1 MNLGIWSCAAEYGPA
16 ISKRNGEADAFADAF
31 LMPGGAFWR
40 EFQELPF
47 SWDHVFRL
55 KKRWSASAAAIVKR
69 AYDLSSLGAVEYRAA
84 LKHMSRK
91 RWNKREP
98 HESRPQ
104 QSGVFEKVL
113 NGLGQKA
120 TLTIDLPIEK
130 LCEQLCF
137 TPDTFYEVTGI
148 AITPRNTAPSSGTE
162 TRSAVSIG
170 SPNPSEP
177 VVATTPASDSA
188 SAPVAQL
195 TDPYGLDSVRSGT
208 KEIFLLRGADNCEL
222 ARHCDQ
228 KDRAV
233 GVEIWHREYMDLP
246 VLKAVERVWVVINR
260 SDDREANTRFL
271 RSIAADTSIRERSR
285 IATVDSQTRMSDL
298 FKWVLKQQ
306 RSQAFSGN
314 LLEYVFQ
321 FKTVPLPD
329 DTKEMEALTEP
340 PPPPEPL
347 PIDPSSFRWQ
357 R

>member
-1 MNLGIWSCAAEYGPA
+1 M
-16 ISKRNGEADAFADAF
+16 
-31 LMPGGAFWR
+31 
-40 EFQELPF
+40 
-47 SWDHVFRL
+47 
-55 KKRWSASAAAIVKR
+55 KR
-69 AYDLSSLGAVEYRAA
+69 AYDLKLQAAVEYRAA
-84 LKHMSRK
+84 VKHMYRK
-91 RWNKREP
+91 GWNKREP

-104 QSGVFEKVL
+104 QSGVFEKAL
-113 NGLGQKA
+113 KGLGQKA

-137 TPDTFYEVTGI
+137 TPDAFYEVTGI
-148 AITPRNTAPSSGTE
+148 AIPPRNLAPSSGTE
-162 TRSAVSIG
+162 TRSAVSIS
-170 SPNPSEP
+170 SPNPSES

-222 ARHCDQ
+222 ARHCAQ

-246 VLKAVERVWVVINR
+246 VLQAVERVWVVINR

-285 IATVDSQTRMSDL
+285 IATVDSQTGMSAL
-298 FKWVLKQQ
+298 FKWVLKAQ
-306 RSQAFSGN
+306 RSHAFSGD
-314 LLEYVFQ
+314 LLEYVYH

-329 DTKEMEALTEP
+329 DSKEVEALTEP
-340 PPPPEPL
+340 PPPPEPW
-347 PIDPSSFRWQ
+347 PIDSSSFRWQ